1 METIYR
7 KVAIEERLPQEKTY
21 VGIVNT
27 LGDVDT
33 LFYVSDGKFS
43 VNHVAFLNSENDRT
57 YAVKFWLEEIPQ
69 TIKSDNTEVIL
80 NLQKDKEEF
89 LHFMKYFMQ
98 SLENEDFIM
107 INNTDEDVVDNLL
120 SKFNSLIQK
129 HKQ

>member
-7 KVAIEERLPQEKTY
+7 KVAVSEKPKIEKWY
-21 VGIVNT
+21 HVIN
-27 LGDVDT
+27 VDGNVDLCPFRKNEFFFT
-33 LFYVSDGKFS
+33 DTIGQR
-43 VNHVAFLNSENDRT
+43 E
-57 YAVKFWLEEIPQ
+57 VKFWLEEIPQ

-98 SLENEDFIM
+98 SLEDEDFIM
-107 INNTDEDVVDNLL
+107 TNNTDEDIVDNLL
-120 SKFNSLIQK
+120 STFNSLLQK